1 MHAPLSPTS
10 WAAQCDWHRDQR
22 QQHAH
27 CERLVYAA
35 PACALNVPSASA
47 SASASAV
54 ADAGV
59 AAPSAAPAAA
69 PVHAVVTLVAAV
81 RARALSAVRGAAV
94 VAR

>member
-35 PACALNVPSASA
+35 PACALNVPSA

>member
-10 WAAQCDWHRDQR
+10 WAAQCDWHRDRR

-35 PACALNVPSASA
+35 PACAQNVP

-69 PVHAVVTLVAAV
+69 LVHAVVTLVAAV